1 MKYRIS
7 ANVIRRLP
15 RYLRR
20 LTGMEKAGIVRPS
33 SADLSRRMGL
43 TASQIRQDLNC
54 FGGFGQQG
62 YGYRVSDLKASI
74 AEALGVPETLTAVV
88 IGVGNLGRALLANFR
103 FSDYGFALSAAFDT
117 DPALV
122 GTEISGVP
130 ILDGARFGEYLKE
143 HRVDVAVLT
152 LPKKFARDAAMTASA
167 GGVRGIWNFT
177 GIDIDA
183 DLGDTVMENVHL
195 SDSLLTL
202 GYYLRGRTDSGSPA
216 RGNGI

>member
-20 LTGMEKAGIVRPS
+20 LTGMEKAGIVRTS

-74 AEALGVPETLTAVV
+74 AEALGVPETLT
-88 IGVGNLGRALLANFR
+88 
-103 FSDYGFALSAAFDT
+103 SDYGCALSAAFDT